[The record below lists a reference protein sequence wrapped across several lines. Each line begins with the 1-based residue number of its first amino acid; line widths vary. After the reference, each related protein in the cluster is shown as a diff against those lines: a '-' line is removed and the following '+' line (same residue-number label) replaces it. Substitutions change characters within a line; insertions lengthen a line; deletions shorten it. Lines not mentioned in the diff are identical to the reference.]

1 MISDVA
7 AEKTRQQ
14 CWFPMRVTYSREL
27 KVKDTLMSDGIEC
40 FVPMTVRTDEKGGV
54 KHGNIVPAVNNLCF
68 ARASRQMLDS
78 VLESRGMRSFV
89 SYIWDRVTRE
99 PSIVP
104 DKAMEDFIR
113 ISESRY
119 EDVVY
124 LYEVSSRLR
133 AGQPVRVTKGPFA
146 GVEGVVVRV
155 KRSRRVMVEL
165 PGLFAVA
172 TGYVPEDDLELV
184 Q

>member
-1 MISDVA
+1 MVLGETSGRIS
-7 AEKTRQQ
+7 RQ
-14 CWFPMRVTYSREL
+14 CWFPLRVTYSREL

-54 KHGNIVPAVNNLCF
+54 KYGSIVPAVNNLCF

-89 SYIWDRVTRE
+89 SYIWDRATRE

-146 GVEGVVVRV
+146 GVEG
-155 KRSRRVMVEL
+155 
-165 PGLFAVA
+165 GLMLIEGALNA
-172 TGYVPEDDLELV
+172 LMNRQKGT
-184 Q
+184 